1 MAIFS
6 VILMTKVT
14 VGTTSTTSGSHW
26 YSYARLD
33 CSTYQGILF
42 SIKMTLLFRSI
53 HLRKYFD
60 KVRFNSKWTFC
71 WVITFIL
78 TCTLNREVCNNIFY
92 SFKIS
97 KKYTCSFDLSRF
109 LWQIWEDGKIK
120 ALVSGLDRKTLIRGL
135 QTKESLTEGEVNNK
149 IKDLV
154 ANWKDMRGTNNA
166 WACESFQNSF

>member
-6 VILMTKVT
+6 VILMSKVT
-14 VGTTSTTSGSHW
+14 VGTTSTTSGLHW

-33 CSTYQGILF
+33 CSTYPGILF
-42 SIKMTLLFRSI
+42 SINMTLLFRSI
-53 HLRKYFD
+53 YLRKYFD
-60 KVRFNSKWTFC
+60 KVRFNKWTFR
-71 WVITFIL
+71 WVITQKYVI
-78 TCTLNREVCNNIFY
+78 IY

-97 KKYTCSFDLSRF
+97 KKYKCSFDLSRF